1 MAYVGAV
8 TYDEGGRIR
17 TLGAVTYD
25 DGGRT
30 HNLLGAVKYD
40 DGGRFR
46 SLVGLGQDSLP
57 PDMPPPDVGPS
68 AAIPASFPIEYTP
81 PSIAPTFVPF
91 IPSPVVGVTPTD
103 VTGTIA
109 PPPSPAAP
117 PPASAGTLVSVATP
131 AAGALTSILNSVK
144 NIFSGTS
151 GGTTPVVAGQLTP
164 TGTVPTPAS
173 ASWLTQQTMVS
184 GLPNWGLLAGVGV
197 FGVVLLAGLGGRRRN
212 PGRRRRRNP
221 AELILMGANPSRGK
235 WLQHLGEEMRE
246 SGTAGSF
253 TRAARRAGYSVPAYA
268 RIKYHAPGRLG
279 RQARFA
285 YVREH
290 GHGMA

>member
-1 MAYVGAV
+1 MAYLAAV

-25 DGGRT
+25 EGGRT
-30 HNLLGAVKYD
+30 RNLLGAVKYD

-46 SLVGLGQDSLP
+46 SLVGMGQDVP
-57 PDMPPPDVGPS
+57 VDMPPPDVGPS
-68 AAIPASFPIEYTP
+68 AAVPDVFPIPYTP
-81 PSIAPTFVPF
+81 PSIAPTLVPY
-91 IPSPVVGVTPTD
+91 IPSPVVDTTSTD

-109 PPPSPAAP
+109 PPPSPSTP
-117 PPASAGTLVSVATP
+117 PPASAGTLVSVAAP

-151 GGTTPVVAGQLTP
+151 GGTTPVVAGKVTP
-164 TGTVPTPAS
+164 TGTVPAPAS

-197 FGVVLLAGLGGRRRN
+197 FGIVILASMGGRRRN

-221 AELILMGANPSRGK
+221 AELILMGANPR
-235 WLQHLGEEMRE
+235 
-246 SGTAGSF
+246 
-253 TRAARRAGYSVPAYA
+253 RAA
-268 RIKYHAPGRLG
+268 
-279 RQARFA
+279 
-285 YVREH
+285 
-290 GHGMA
+290 